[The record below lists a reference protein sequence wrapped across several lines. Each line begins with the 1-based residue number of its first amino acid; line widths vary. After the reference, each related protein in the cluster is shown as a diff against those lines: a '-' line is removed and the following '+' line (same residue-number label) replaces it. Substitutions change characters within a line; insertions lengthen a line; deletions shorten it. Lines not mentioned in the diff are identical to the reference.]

1 MRTFVGLITIAVLP
15 LGIAPVHAS
24 PELAAKSNCMAC
36 HDMEKKKMGPSFTEI
51 STKYKMGLGCGK
63 GDSEAMLAE
72 SILKGSKGKWG
83 KIPMPAQKIPPAD
96 AQTLSKWI
104 LGC

>member
-1 MRTFVGLITIAVLP
+1 MKTLLALIAVALP
-15 LGIAPVHAS
+15 LSSAPALAS
-24 PELAAKSNCMAC
+24 PELATKSRCMAC
-36 HDMEKKKMGPSFTEI
+36 HDMEKKKLGPSFKDI

-63 GDSEAMLAE
+63 DDATAMLTE
-72 SILKGSKGKWG
+72 GILKGSKGKWG

>member
-1 MRTFVGLITIAVLP
+1 MKSFVALIAIAAP
-15 LGIAPVHAS
+15 LCIAPAHGS
-24 PELAAKSNCMAC
+24 PELATKSRCMSC
-36 HDMEKKKMGPSFTEI
+36 HQLDKKLLGPSFKEI

-63 GDSEAMLAE
+63 GDAEAMLAE
-72 SILKGSKGKWG
+72 SILKGSTGKWG
-83 KIPMPAQKIPPAD
+83 KIPMPPQKIPPAD

>member
-1 MRTFVGLITIAVLP
+1 MKPFVALIAIALP
-15 LGIAPVHAS
+15 LFIAPAHAS
-24 PELAAKSNCMAC
+24 AELAAKSKCMAC
-36 HDMEKKKMGPSFTEI
+36 HDAEKKKLGPSFKDI
-51 STKYKMGLGCGK
+51 SNKYKMGLGCGK
-63 GDSEAMLAE
+63 GDAEAMLAD

>member
-1 MRTFVGLITIAVLP
+1 MKLFAAVIALALP
-15 LGIAPVHAS
+15 LYVAPVHAS
-24 PELAAKSNCMAC
+24 PELAAKSKCMAC
-36 HDMEKKKMGPSFTEI
+36 HDVEKKKLGPSFKDI

-63 GDSEAMLAE
+63 GDAEATLTE
-72 SILKGSKGKWG
+72 GILKGSKGKWG
-83 KIPMPAQKIPPAD
+83 KIPMPAQKSPPAD

>member
-1 MRTFVGLITIAVLP
+1 MKAFIALFAIVLP
-15 LGIAPVHAS
+15 LSTAPTHAS
-24 PELAAKSNCMAC
+24 QELATKSRCMTC
-36 HDMEKKKMGPSFTEI
+36 HDMEKKKLGPSFKDI

-63 GDSEAMLAE
+63 DDATAMLTE
-72 SILKGSKGKWG
+72 SILKGTKDKWG
-83 KIPMPAQKIPPAD
+83 KVPMPAQKIPPAD

>member
-1 MRTFVGLITIAVLP
+1 MKPFVALIAIAALP
-15 LGIAPVHAS
+15 LCIAPAHAS
-24 PELAAKSNCMAC
+24 PELATKSNCMAC
-36 HDMEKKKMGPSFTEI
+36 HDMEKKKLGPSFKDI

-63 GDSEAMLAE
+63 GDAEAMLTD
-72 SILKGSKGKWG
+72 SILKGAKGKWG
-83 KIPMPAQKIPPAD
+83 KVPMPPQKIPPAD

>member
-1 MRTFVGLITIAVLP
+1 MKPFVALIVIALP
-15 LGIAPVHAS
+15 LSIAPAHAS
-24 PELAAKSNCMAC
+24 PELAAKSRCMAC
-36 HDMEKKKMGPSFTEI
+36 HDLEKKKLGPSFKDI

-63 GDSEAMLAE
+63 GDAEAILTE
-72 SILKGSKGKWG
+72 SILKGAKGKWG
-83 KIPMPAQKIPPAD
+83 KIPMPAQNIPPAD

>member
-1 MRTFVGLITIAVLP
+1 MKLFAAVIALALP
-15 LGIAPVHAS
+15 LYVAPVHAS
-24 PELAAKSNCMAC
+24 PELAAKSKCMAC
-36 HDMEKKKMGPSFTEI
+36 HDVEKKKLGPSFKDI

-63 GDSEAMLAE
+63 GDAEAMLTE
-72 SILKGSKGKWG
+72 GILKGSKGKWG

>member
-1 MRTFVGLITIAVLP
+1 MKSFVALIAIAVP
-15 LGIAPVHAS
+15 LTIAPVHAS
-24 PELAAKSNCMAC
+24 PELATKSRCMSC
-36 HDMEKKKMGPSFTEI
+36 HQLDKKLLGPSFKEI

-63 GDSEAMLAE
+63 GDAEAMLAE
-72 SILKGSKGKWG
+72 SILKGSTGKWG

>member
-1 MRTFVGLITIAVLP
+1 MKPFVALLAIAALP

-24 PELAAKSNCMAC
+24 PELANKSKCMAC
-36 HDMEKKKMGPSFTEI
+36 HDMEKKRLGPSFKDI

-63 GDSEAMLAE
+63 GDAEAMLAD
-72 SILKGSKGKWG
+72 SILKGSRDKWG